1 MFFIALRLR
10 LPFPHVTEHCDHW
23 VQSQLSLQD
32 YEINQTNIQKKCKYT
47 YTGFKLDKDL
57 RKGKQYA
64 SGFTIDL
71 FEFSKLLCQRWWLRQ
86 LQR

>member
-32 YEINQTNIQKKCKYT
+32 YEINQTNIQKIMQIYIYWIQKASNTQVGLLLTC
-47 YTGFKLDKDL
+47 LDF
-57 RKGKQYA
+57 RNYYA
-64 SGFTIDL
+64 SGGGSD
-71 FEFSKLLCQRWWLRQ
+71 SYRDNDAHYY
-86 LQR
+86 

>member
-32 YEINQTNIQKKCKYT
+32 YEINQTNIQKTMQIYI
-47 YTGFKLDKDL
+47 
-57 RKGKQYA
+57 KGKQYA
-64 SGFTIDL
+64 SEFTIDL

>member
-23 VQSQLSLQD
+23 VQSQLSLQG
-32 YEINQTNIQKKCKYT
+32 YEINQTNIQKIMQIYI
-47 YTGFKLDKDL
+47 YWI
-57 RKGKQYA
+57 KGKQYA

>member
-32 YEINQTNIQKKCKYT
+32 YEISQTNIQKTMQIYIYWNTQVGLLLTC
-47 YTGFKLDKDL
+47 LD
-57 RKGKQYA
+57 
-64 SGFTIDL
+64 F
-71 FEFSKLLCQRWWLRQ
+71 
-86 LQR
+86 

>member
-47 YTGFKLDKDL
+47 YTGFKLDNTQVGL
-57 RKGKQYA
+57 LLTCLNFRNYYA
-64 SGFTIDL
+64 SGGGSD
-71 FEFSKLLCQRWWLRQ
+71 SYRDNDAYYY
-86 LQR
+86 

>member
-47 YTGFKLDKDL
+47 YIGFEERQAI
-57 RKGKQYA
+57 RKWVYY
-64 SGFTIDL
+64 
-71 FEFSKLLCQRWWLRQ
+71 
-86 LQR
+86 

>member
-32 YEINQTNIQKKCKYT
+32 YEISQTNIQKTMQIYIYWIQT
-47 YTGFKLDKDL
+47 RFEERQAI
-57 RKGKQYA
+57 RKWVYY
-64 SGFTIDL
+64 
-71 FEFSKLLCQRWWLRQ
+71 
-86 LQR
+86 